1 MPLTGS
7 ADAAGP
13 LDAYRRRVE
22 STGPGGPDA
31 AEADAHGSDLLA
43 LRRCVL
49 AVAVLHDVDLVPDDD
64 GVALSSGRHVPWSS
78 IRLALGPIDA
88 TDPAARAALA
98 RWLLALR
105 SVAWRSPDDLATR
118 ARPVGLP
125 RGHALH
131 PGGSWVRH
139 QVPGGA
145 LDLGLGFLGTG
156 TDPDRVEILPAG
168 VLEAVVSYPA
178 LLEEWWGSARH
189 YLERMGALAAERYHR
204 RPTEPLR
211 PMGDC
216 DVVTLLGSAAL
227 RTALCGERSGLCAA
241 AVPNRTRGWVD
252 LSRTDPAFAL
262 VAASLAD
269 AAERGFPRPLLVTR
283 DEVAMAREGG
293 DPVLQSLR
301 ERAAPDPVQA
311 LVPRR

>member
-1 MPLTGS
+1 METTG
-7 ADAAGP
+7 
-13 LDAYRRRVE
+13 L
-22 STGPGGPDA
+22 GGPERPATD
-31 AEADAHGSDLLA
+31 DRVA

-64 GVALSSGRHVPWSS
+64 GVGLSSGRHVSWDV
-78 IRLALGPIDA
+78 IRLALGPLDA

-105 SVAWRSPDDLATR
+105 SVAWRSPEDLQKR

-125 RGHALH
+125 RGHVLH
-131 PGGSWVRH
+131 QGRTWVREH
-139 QVPGGA
+139 VPGGA
-145 LDLGLGFLGTG
+145 LDLGLGFVGTG
-156 TDPDRVEILPAG
+156 SDPDRVEILPAG
-168 VLEAVVSYPA
+168 VLDAVMNDPA
-178 LLEEWWGSARH
+178 VLDTWWKGARH
-189 YLERMGALAAERYHR
+189 YLEEMGSLAADRYRR

-216 DVVTLLGSAAL
+216 DVVTLLGAASL
-227 RTALCGERSGLCAA
+227 RRALCGHDRTGLCAA
-241 AVPNRTRGWVD
+241 AVPNRTRGWID

-262 VAASLAD
+262 VAASLAEPT
-269 AAERGFPRPLLVTR
+269 ERGFARPLLLTR
-283 DEVAMAREGG
+283 EEVSMAREGG

-301 ERAAPDPVQA
+301 EAAAPDPVQA

>member
-1 MPLTGS
+1 M
-7 ADAAGP
+7 
-13 LDAYRRRVE
+13 E
-22 STGPGGPDA
+22 SLGPGG
-31 AEADAHGSDLLA
+31 SDLPVGDDRVA

-64 GVALSSGRHVPWSS
+64 GVGLSSGRHVPWTA
-78 IRLALGPIDA
+78 IRLALGSLDA

-98 RWLLALR
+98 HWLLALR
-105 SVAWRSPDDLATR
+105 TVAWRSPDDLAAR

-125 RGHALH
+125 RGHVLH
-131 PGGSWVRH
+131 QGQSWIRER
-139 QVPGGA
+139 VPGGA
-145 LDLGLGFLGTG
+145 LDLGFGFVGTG
-156 TDPDRVEILPAG
+156 SDADRVELLPAG
-168 VLEAVVSYPA
+168 VLEAVIGDHEPLDLWWAAARQY
-178 LLEEWWGSARH
+178 LEE
-189 YLERMGALAAERYHR
+189 MGTLAADRYRR
-204 RPTEPLR
+204 RPNEPLR

-216 DVVTLLGSAAL
+216 DVVTLLGAASL
-227 RTALCGERSGLCAA
+227 RRALCGRERTGLCAA

-262 VAASLAD
+262 VAASLSD
-269 AAERGFPRPLLVTR
+269 PHDRGFPRPLLLTR